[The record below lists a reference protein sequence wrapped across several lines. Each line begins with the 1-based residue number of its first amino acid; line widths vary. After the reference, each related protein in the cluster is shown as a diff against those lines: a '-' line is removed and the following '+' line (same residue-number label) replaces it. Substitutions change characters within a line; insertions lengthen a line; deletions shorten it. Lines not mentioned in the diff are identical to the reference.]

1 MPELK
6 KAIISRQVQF
16 TKIEISEKRYG
27 VHYLESSRCCEK
39 GGTKDKAIGST
50 LKQFPKTMD
59 VLLMKLLSN
68 NLEPWRERSN

>member
-1 MPELK
+1 
-6 KAIISRQVQF
+6 
-16 TKIEISEKRYG
+16 
-27 VHYLESSRCCEK
+27 LESSRCCEK